1 MQSLPASLCVAAND
15 YPSTQ
20 YCCDVVT
27 PMTAPSNCSQQPP
40 DSDAPEWEGTRWFRA
55 LPCPEPP
62 EWLHDRVMTEIA
74 AYEQRRRAW
83 RTVQRIARIMAITL
97 FGLIVVIH
105 TKGGSTNAKGR
116 CGAI

>member
-1 MQSLPASLCVAAND
+1 
-15 YPSTQ
+15 
-20 YCCDVVT
+20 
-27 PMTAPSNCSQQPP
+27 
-40 DSDAPEWEGTRWFRA
+40 
-55 LPCPEPP
+55 
-62 EWLHDRVMTEIA
+62 MTEIA